1 MAAPKVIVP
10 LPSSAFVDAIFF
22 PVVSANDRD
31 YCTHRS
37 RYGQLG
43 KTARMY
49 YFTYGPSC
57 SDKADSAWGT
67 TSPYRKSEAGGGWAS
82 HASEIAYVF
91 GNSFDSCD
99 PTTEDRYGAGSSL
112 RLTTAMQ
119 QLWTSF
125 AKTGEPRADPD
136 LFTGT

>member
-1 MAAPKVIVP
+1 MT
-10 LPSSAFVDAIFF
+10 
-22 PVVSANDRD
+22 
-31 YCTHRS
+31 YCFAHWS

-57 SDKADSAWGT
+57 SDKADHEWGT
-67 TSPYRKSEAGGGWAS
+67 SSPYRKSEAGGVWAS

-91 GNSFDSCD
+91 GNSFSSGCESDEAQSDSCYTCD
-99 PTTEDRYGAGSSL
+99 PTTEERYIAGSSL
-112 RLTTAMQ
+112 RLTTVMQ

-125 AKTGEPRADPD
+125 AKTGEPRADPE
-136 LFTGT
+136 LFTGTYSGKRSIDFGLH

>member
-1 MAAPKVIVP
+1 MIAPHKTFFI
-10 LPSSAFVDAIFF
+10 DASQFTA
-22 PVVSANDRD
+22 VSAEHQDANW
-31 YCTHRS
+31 S

-57 SDKADSAWGT
+57 SDKADRMWGT
-67 TSPYRKSEAGGGWAS
+67 SSPYRNSEAGEWAS